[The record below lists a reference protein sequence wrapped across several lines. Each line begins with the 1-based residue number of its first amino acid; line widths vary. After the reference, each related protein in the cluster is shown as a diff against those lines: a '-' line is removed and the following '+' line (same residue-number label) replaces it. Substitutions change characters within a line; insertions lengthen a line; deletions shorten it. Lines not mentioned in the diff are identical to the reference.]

1 MRELTEED
9 VKLKYITP
17 AIEKSGWDKQHIFCE
32 YHITDGAI
40 QVQGNKISR
49 GKAKKADYVL
59 TYGKSHRPLAIIE
72 AKRMKYDTG
81 YGMPQAMDY
90 AKRLDIKFTYA
101 SNGKGFIEYDF
112 FTGKTRKLNLDEF
125 PSPDKLWQRYCKQ
138 ANIDKTTEK
147 IIQEPYYIDTF
158 TNKKPRYYQRIAID
172 RTVEAVA
179 KKQKRILLVMA
190 TGTGKTYTAFQ
201 IVYRLVHAQKVNRV
215 LYLADRNILID
226 QTIAQDFKPFEKVIT
241 KVQKRQLDS
250 SYEIYMSLYQQLIGD
265 NGEELF
271 RNFKPEFFDL
281 IIVDECHR
289 GSAKQDSLWRKIL
302 TYFNSAIQI
311 GLTATPKE
319 TKEVSNLAYFGE
331 PIYTYSL
338 KQGIADGFLAP
349 YKVIRINIDRDSEG
363 WRPYKGQRDLN
374 GELIE
379 DRIYEGKDF
388 DKNIIIDERT
398 QEVAKRI
405 TRWLKENGRYSKTIV
420 FCVDINHAE
429 RVRQALINENSD
441 IMRANPD
448 YIMRITGDNKEGK
461 AKLDYFIDPEE
472 KYPTIVT
479 TSKLMTTGV
488 DAKTCKLIVLENEIQ
503 SMIEFKQII
512 GRGTRLNPQYG
523 KNYFTIMDFRN
534 VTRLFSDPDFDGDPI
549 SIIDGDKPTS
559 TTPEKP
565 EEPYDNDNT
574 SPDNPTFIP
583 PNVHDGKRIYHVNNV
598 DVKIVNERVQYLDE
612 HGKLITE
619 SITDFTKKNIL
630 NEYATLNDFLHKW
643 SSIAQKQTILEEL
656 QKQGIYLDELRREVS
671 NKNAKLAD
679 IDDFDL
685 ILHIAYDQKPLT
697 KRERINNVKK
707 RNYFGKY
714 SESCRQIIDILMNEY
729 MDKGIDNVQNMQILR
744 NKEFDKWG
752 SMLKIVKLF
761 GGKAKY
767 NQAIDEL
774 TNLIYE
780 NTTPTQTN
788 LYK

>member
-40 QVQGNKISR
+40 HVQGNKISR

-72 AKRMKYDTG
+72 AKRMKYDAG

-90 AKRLDIKFTYA
+90 AKSLDIKFTYA

-112 FTGKTRKLNLDEF
+112 FTGKTRKLNLNEF

-179 KKQKRILLVMA
+179 KNQKRILLVMA

-565 EEPYDNDNT
+565 EKPYDDDNI

-598 DVKIVNERVQYLDE
+598 DVNIINERVQYLDE

-671 NKNAKLAD
+671 KKNAKLAD

-714 SESCRQIIDILMNEY
+714 SENCRQIIDILMNEY
-729 MDKGIDNVQNMQILR
+729 MDEGITDVQNMQILR

-752 SMLKIVKLF
+752 SMVKIVKLF

-767 NQAIDEL
+767 NQTIDEL